1 MQNFKNLKKLSM
13 KLRNLVALMFAGSLA
28 IVSCKKDDNGNGG
41 GGGNTNAA
49 VTALNCA
56 TATFSG
62 AATSGSLYDGTATVS
77 YTGGNGAAYTNGAAI
92 ASTGV
97 TGLTA
102 TLVGGTLAS
111 GNGDVV
117 FLITGTPASTGTAN
131 FAVSLGGQ
139 SCSLALTVVAPLPH
153 VGKWFYDKAFDSA
166 FCCLTR
172 LRNQQPLEFYPDS
185 SGFDYESN
193 GNLQFSLDLKANNS
207 FTELFFDNTTYSGNY
222 VRNADSLRLNYTSI
236 QYTQRNKVTLENA
249 TDMHF
254 YFPRNSYSL
263 GGRFS
268 IIDNNGQPDTLIRR
282 YAFMMKK

>member
-1 MQNFKNLKKLSM
+1 M
-13 KLRNLVALMFAGSLA
+13 RNLVALMFAGSLA

-41 GGGNTNAA
+41 GGNGAAA

-56 TATFSG
+56 NATFSG
-62 AATSGSLYDGTATVS
+62 TATSGSVYDGTATVS

-111 GNGDVV
+111 GNGTVV
-117 FLITGTPASTGTAN
+117 FLITGTPASAGTAN

-139 SCSLALTVVAPLPH
+139 SCSLALTVAAPLPH

-172 LRNQQPLEFYPDS
+172 LRNQEPLDFYPDS
-185 SGFDYESN
+185 SGYVYEAN
-193 GNLQFSLDLKANNS
+193 GNLQFNLDLKADNS
-207 FTELFFDNTTYSGNY
+207 FAELYFNNQTYTGNY

-236 QYTQRNKVTLENA
+236 NYTQRNKVTLENA

-254 YFPRNSYSL
+254 YFPRNSYLARVNSWL
-263 GGRFS
+263 S
-268 IIDNNGQPDTLIRR
+268 IIDNNGQPDTLIWRS
-282 YAFMMKK
+282 AFMMKK